1 MEDHYTFTNHNFEL
15 KKGDTFY
22 MFTDGYV
29 DQFGGDKE
37 KKYSTKRLK
46 DTLTS
51 IQSLSLK
58 QQGVELGNII
68 ENWKNGIEQID
79 DILVIGIR
87 F

>member
-1 MEDHYTFTNHNFEL
+1 
-15 KKGDTFY
+15 

-58 QQGVELGNII
+58 QQGIELDTII

>member
-1 MEDHYTFTNHNFEL
+1 MEEDYHFTNHNFEL

-22 MFTDGYV
+22 LFTDGYI
-29 DQFGGDKE
+29 DQFGGAKG

-46 DTLTS
+46 ETLQEMQS
-51 IQSLSLK
+51 IALKEQSIKLNS
-58 QQGVELGNII
+58 II
-68 ENWKNGIEQID
+68 DDWKSTVEQID